1 MAFQPTQAPISPPRL
16 GNILETSHLCSLCG
30 FVVLEGAEQTLF
42 SKNGGFFYPVWW
54 LREGQE
60 QRACLYFIEL
70 RTLPGQ
76 SRSYPGR
83 FAKNV

>member
-42 SKNGGFFYPVWW
+42 SMNGGFFFNLSAGSVKDRNKE
-54 LREGQE
+54 LV
-60 QRACLYFIEL
+60 FIS
-70 RTLPGQ
+70 Q
-76 SRSYPGR
+76 
-83 FAKNV
+83 N